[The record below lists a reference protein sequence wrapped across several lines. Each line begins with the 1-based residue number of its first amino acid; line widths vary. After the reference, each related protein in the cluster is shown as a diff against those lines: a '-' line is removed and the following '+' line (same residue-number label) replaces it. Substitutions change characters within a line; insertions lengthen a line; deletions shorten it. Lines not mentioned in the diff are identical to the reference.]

1 MPLYPS
7 STKVHLTFLQRYT
20 ASAAGIFYRIDIA
33 LAEIATLLYFKL
45 CLSVLL
51 DSEIAF
57 SEIAALL
64 YYIVGKCTVR

>member
-1 MPLYPS
+1 
-7 STKVHLTFLQRYT
+7 
-20 ASAAGIFYRIDIA
+20 

-51 DSEIAF
+51 DSEIAL

-64 YYIVGKCTVR
+64 YYIVRKCTVQ